1 LPELLSELRSLKAPV
16 EVELAA
22 ARAEVRVLVLAALV
36 PEQVVPE
43 QVVLV
48 RVALPAAPGLLVLPV
63 LLAVLVRAAAH
74 SHAPKRGGQDRAAE
88 AAQRVRSQP
97 AQMWRDL
104 RRCHLILDVP
114 AVSAESHRTDMNS
127 GC

>member
-22 ARAEVRVLVLAALV
+22 ARAEVRVLAALV

-88 AAQRVRSQP
+88 AGSARQIPARADVARSTSMSP
-97 AQMWRDL
+97 
-104 RRCHLILDVP
+104 H
-114 AVSAESHRTDMNS
+114 S
-127 GC
+127 GCAGCVSESRRTHMNRGC